1 MICKDI
7 KSKYLPEIDFWK
19 FVFSILIVFSHGI
32 FLADTEN
39 GDKLLFGNA
48 LMGVEFY
55 FLVTGFFLVNSI
67 YKKNDSTFAFV
78 KKRVLN
84 LLPYFVYSFIFCF
97 AVWLVDQIVFQHLNK
112 WPLLAKSL
120 NGIWEFL
127 WMESSGVATAGIN
140 GTWWFLSAM
149 LFAEWVLYPII
160 RKRERLFVSYLG
172 PLSIFLLVG
181 FFSRTYGTLAAGK
194 MFGMINSD
202 NLRAI
207 LGVVAGALLFYAT
220 YSVQRIQLKP
230 KIKAVLTVIE
240 WLGFLL
246 IWVIAYKNTETV
258 SYYVDRNLQLI
269 SIPVMFVSIGVITS
283 GNSLTNRVFPS
294 KICKTLG
301 RFSTC
306 VYMVHWQCMVLIK
319 RLAPAEMGYHM
330 KLVLLFVLSFLVAVL
345 VMILAEKSVL
355 FFRSHKDSLMK
366 KVCVVTE

>member
-1 MICKDI
+1 M
-7 KSKYLPEIDFWK
+7 
-19 FVFSILIVFSHGI
+19 
-32 FLADTEN
+32 
-39 GDKLLFGNA
+39 
-48 LMGVEFY
+48 
-55 FLVTGFFLVNSI
+55 VTSI
-67 YKKNDSTFAFV
+67 YKKNDSTLVFI

-97 AVWLVDQIVFQHLNK
+97 AVWLVDQIMFQHLNK

-160 RKRERLFVSYLG
+160 KKKEHFFVSYLG

-181 FFSRTYGTLAAGK
+181 FFSRTYGRLAAGE
-194 MFGMINSD
+194 MFGIINSD

-207 LGVVAGALLFYAT
+207 LGIVAGALLFYVT
-220 YSVQRIQLKP
+220 YYAQKVRLNRG
-230 KIKAVLTVIE
+230 IKVMLTVVE

-246 IWVIAYKNTETV
+246 IWVIAYKNTQTV
-258 SYYVDRNLQLI
+258 SYYVDENLQII
-269 SIPVMFVSIGVITS
+269 SIPIMFVSIGIITS
-283 GNSLTNRVFPS
+283 GNSLTNRVFSS
-294 KICKTLG
+294 KICKILG

-306 VYMVHWQCMVLIK
+306 VYMVHWQCVILIQ
-319 RLAPAEMGYHM
+319 RFAPVGMRYHM
-330 KLVLLFVLSFLVAVL
+330 KLILLFALSFLVAAL

-355 FFRSHKDSLMK
+355 FFRSHKDSMAE
-366 KVCVVTE
+366 KVCAAV